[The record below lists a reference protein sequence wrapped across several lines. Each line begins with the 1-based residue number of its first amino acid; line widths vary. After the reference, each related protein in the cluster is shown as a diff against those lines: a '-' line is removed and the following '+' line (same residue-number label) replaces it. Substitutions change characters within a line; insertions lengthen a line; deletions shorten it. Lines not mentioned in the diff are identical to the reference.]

1 MKLIM
6 ESWRKYISEDV
17 SAMSPEEKQAAWS
30 AGIQKLSKDMEKADP
45 EASPI
50 WDTSKEVVEQDFI
63 NRLAE
68 IPPERYA
75 NYRGPLDPCKIFAI
89 IADSVY
95 NHYKNTESTELKIS
109 QQNKDVAKFLIKKS
123 TPVLSDV
130 TGQAVLETIGDI
142 LKTTSVIP
150 GASAIAAVDRVTSYI
165 KKHTDASPDDAG
177 YHKLEEETKEIVSQD
192 VYLTIAAFTAKF
204 LKKRALFLAI
214 PFIGKVN
221 LAWNTY
227 KLSACATRM
236 TPALTRKYQ
245 IEEEDQL
252 AKKYQYNNKDK

>member
-6 ESWRKYISEDV
+6 ESWRKYISEDI
-17 SAMSPEEKQAAWS
+17 SDLSPEEKQTAWS
-30 AGIQKLSKDMEKADP
+30 AGMQKLAKDMEKSKS
-45 EASPI
+45 EASPM
-50 WDTSKEVVEQDFI
+50 WDISKEAVEQDFI

-109 QQNKDVAKFLIKKS
+109 QQNKNVAKFLIKKA

-130 TGQAVLETIGDI
+130 TGQAVLEAIGDI
-142 LKTTSVIP
+142 LKTSSAIP
-150 GASAIAAVDRVTSYI
+150 GASALAAVSRVTSYI
-165 KKHTDASPDDAG
+165 KKHADANPDDAG
-177 YHKLEEETKEIVSQD
+177 YHKLEEETKKIVSQD
-192 VYLTIAAFTAKF
+192 VYLTIAAFTTRF

-214 PFIGKVN
+214 PFIGKAN
-221 LAWNTY
+221 LAWNAY
-227 KLSACATRM
+227 DLSACATRM
-236 TPALTRKYQ
+236 APALSRKYQ
-245 IEEEDQL
+245 IEDQL
-252 AKKYQYNNKDK
+252 AKKISI